1 MVSGIGAIPID
12 EKSDAPEGNRYSGGR
27 TMINTITVADLMK
40 TDLVT
45 LSEEDSLDIAEQ
57 TMRFAKVHHLPVVD
71 PAGRMLGIIT
81 QSDIIRVSVSSFADL
96 TEPEDRAI
104 KREILAKDI
113 MVRQLTTVTP
123 ETTAL
128 HAARLLATHEYS
140 CLPVVKDDRIVG
152 LITDRDFLQLVIR
165 ALSEPFTGDLSVV
178 PLVES
183 TSDLRPIS

>member
-1 MVSGIGAIPID
+1 
-12 EKSDAPEGNRYSGGR
+12 
-27 TMINTITVADLMK
+27 MITTITVADLMK

-71 PAGRMLGIIT
+71 PAGQMLGIIT

-113 MVRQLTTVTP
+113 MVRKLTTVTP

-128 HAARLLATHEYS
+128 HAARLLANREYS
-140 CLPVVKDDRIVG
+140 CLPVVKEERIVG
-152 LITDRDFLQLVIR
+152 LVTDRDFLQLVIR
-165 ALSEPFTGDLSVV
+165 ALSEPLTGDLSVV
-178 PLVES
+178 SLVES